1 MRTDTGQTSQVQSMF
16 KDLISRIEI
25 DWKEGGRGHLMK

>member
-25 DWKEGGRGHLMK
+25 DWKRGDVAV